1 MTQAPKRDSRH
12 QPVVYST
19 KSQHGFTLIELMVV
33 VVILSVF
40 AGMMTLSVGSTE
52 SRKNRA
58 FYEHLI
64 DSLSYVRL
72 VSAERMQPMGL
83 VMQADNQGQ
92 VQPVIVTLNN
102 AYAPFEAAAQ
112 NTQSGSSTSSRNS
125 MQLTAMSRDGAQTT
139 PSWVVDP
146 DLDLPQ
152 LPSNVSIDVSP
163 LDTVA
168 SQSGANAANNMSF
181 SFSTSQPETNQ
192 LQPWFLGTD
201 VPQALWFGTG
211 EAAPARIEVRHNGR
225 LVGDA
230 IILLPDG
237 RLKVGE

>member
-1 MTQAPKRDSRH
+1 MKLASLHDGNQNNAILLPSTQS
-12 QPVVYST
+12 
-19 KSQHGFTLIELMVV
+19 GFTLIEMMVV
-33 VVILSVF
+33 VVILSIF

-83 VMQADNQGQ
+83 MMQADNQGQ
-92 VQPVIVTLNN
+92 VQPVIVKLNN
-102 AYAPFEAAAQ
+102 PYAQLEAKALNGTQ
-112 NTQSGSSTSSRNS
+112 NSQHTRNA
-125 MQLTAMSRDGAQTT
+125 MELTAMSSSNQASTT
-139 PSWVVDP
+139 PTWVVEDEVTLP
-146 DLDLPQ
+146 KMPPNVTIEVTALDSPSSAPSSQFAFTSNQSAARPTLP
-152 LPSNVSIDVSP
+152 
-163 LDTVA
+163 
-168 SQSGANAANNMSF
+168 
-181 SFSTSQPETNQ
+181 
-192 LQPWFLGTD
+192 LQPWFIGTD

-211 EAAPARIEVRHNGR
+211 GAAPVRIEVRHNKR

-237 RLKVGE
+237 RVKAGE